1 MSDETVEEK
10 LQELYDAF
18 EKINEAELYISAES
32 HEEYSYGPWHDDW
45 IWGYDD
51 KVGIGGII
59 EDAVRFARDCMN
71 DCRYEEAV
79 TIINRVMEVSVT
91 VIDENMG
98 DSFELSFEQMV
109 EENLVYISLKEL
121 ALNVLY
127 SEYRLQPMDKRPEIL
142 YEYFQYP
149 YFKDIHIE
157 DIFSVGREELTD
169 TDAFLQSWI
178 DYLMLQNG
186 EPSTRLLKEAALYLY
201 GSDGLVE
208 IARKCYTKHPSTY
221 LDALLEY
228 EKEHGFEKMIKIG

>member
-1 MSDETVEEK
+1 
-10 LQELYDAF
+10 
-18 EKINEAELYISAES
+18 
-32 HEEYSYGPWHDDW
+32 
-45 IWGYDD
+45 
-51 KVGIGGII
+51 
-59 EDAVRFARDCMN
+59 
-71 DCRYEEAV
+71 
-79 TIINRVMEVSVT
+79 
-91 VIDENMG
+91 
-98 DSFELSFEQMV
+98 
-109 EENLVYISLKEL
+109 LVYISLKEL

-186 EPSTRLLKEAALYLY
+186 EPSTRLLKEVALYLY